1 MYELS
6 ERRRQA
12 AEALASVGRLV
23 TQSLDPDV
31 VGQRIADSVL
41 ALLGAAA
48 SAILRVEPVFGG
60 LLAVAVAGE
69 ATPGVVP
76 GLTLPAG
83 IGVAGR
89 AVHER
94 RPVLTSD
101 LLDDPSV
108 TALPAFGG
116 ALEASAHRAAL
127 AVPLLGRDGA
137 TGALVV
143 QDRTGRR
150 FDEEDVRLLQAF
162 ADQAA
167 LALENAQRFAETER
181 GRAEALAAALH
192 SGRRFDSLVHGL
204 TAIVWEADAAT
215 WQILFVSQAAERIL
229 GYALERWYTEPDFW
243 CDHLHPEDRERF
255 DAMRPAPPVE
265 DHVVEYRMIAA
276 DGRVVWF
283 SDFVHLIRHEDE
295 RVRWLHGVMVDI
307 TESKL
312 AAEASR
318 ALGEVGRLLALS
330 PDRAAVAQRIAE
342 GVRHLFGARVATLL
356 TMTSD
361 ADGTVT
367 EAHVEGASG
376 ELCSNG
382 GRPPG
387 TGVLGLAM
395 LERQPV
401 FSPDILADARLA
413 LEPEVRAR
421 LERGQTRAVLGVP
434 LIVKGEVIGALTVG
448 DRAGR
453 GFDAREIRL
462 AQAFADQ
469 AALALASVATST
481 REAT

>member
-1 MYELS
+1 M
-6 ERRRQA
+6 
-12 AEALASVGRLV
+12 
-23 TQSLDPDV
+23 
-31 VGQRIADSVL
+31 
-41 ALLGAAA
+41 
-48 SAILRVEPVFGG
+48 
-60 LLAVAVAGE
+60 
-69 ATPGVVP
+69 
-76 GLTLPAG
+76 
-83 IGVAGR
+83 
-89 AVHER
+89 
-94 RPVLTSD
+94 
-101 LLDDPSV
+101 
-108 TALPAFGG
+108 
-116 ALEASAHRAAL
+116 
-127 AVPLLGRDGA
+127 PLLGRDGA

-243 CDHLHPEDRERF
+243 RDHLHPEDRERF
-255 DAMRPAPPVE
+255 HAMRPAPPVE

-330 PDRAAVAQRIAE
+330 PGRAAVAQQIAE

-367 EAHVEGASG
+367 VAHVEGASG
-376 ELCSNG
+376 EPDDDGLYALQARG
-382 GRPPG
+382 GQQLPGALEDVGGHEQPLLPRWPRLMRDHRRIVQRPRIDARFEQN
-387 TGVLGLAM
+387 GLA
-395 LERQPV
+395 
-401 FSPDILADARLA
+401 I
-413 LEPEVRAR
+413 RAPLGR
-421 LERGQTRAVLGVP
+421 RRA
-434 LIVKGEVIGALTVG
+434 
-448 DRAGR
+448 
-453 GFDAREIRL
+453 
-462 AQAFADQ
+462 
-469 AALALASVATST
+469 
-481 REAT
+481 

>member
-1 MYELS
+1 
-6 ERRRQA
+6 
-12 AEALASVGRLV
+12 V
-23 TQSLDPDV
+23 
-31 VGQRIADSVL
+31 
-41 ALLGAAA
+41 
-48 SAILRVEPVFGG
+48 
-60 LLAVAVAGE
+60 
-69 ATPGVVP
+69 
-76 GLTLPAG
+76 
-83 IGVAGR
+83 
-89 AVHER
+89 
-94 RPVLTSD
+94 TSD
-101 LLDDPSV
+101 LLGDPSV
-108 TALPAFGG
+108 TTLPALRG

-127 AVPLLGRDGA
+127 AVPLIARDGA

-181 GRAEALAAALH
+181 SRAEALAAALH
-192 SGRRFDSLVHGL
+192 SGRRFDSLVRGL
-204 TAIVWEADAAT
+204 SAIVWEADAAT
-215 WQILFVSQAAERIL
+215 WRILFVSQAAERIL

-243 CDHLHPEDRERF
+243 LDHLHPEDREQF
-255 DAMRPAPPVE
+255 EAMRPAPPVE
-265 DHVVEYRMIAA
+265 DHVVEYRMLAA

-312 AAEASR
+312 AAEATR

-342 GVRHLFGARVATLL
+342 DVRHLFGARVAAIL

-361 ADGTVT
+361 ADGTVAV
-367 EAHVEGASG
+367 AHAEGASD

-382 GRPPG
+382 ARSP
-387 TGVLGLAM
+387 GVLGLAM
-395 LERQPV
+395 SERRAV
-401 FSPDILADARLA
+401 FSPDILADPRLA
-413 LEPEVRAR
+413 LAPEVRR
-421 LERGQTRAVLGVP
+421 HLERGQTRAVLGVP
-434 LIVKGEVIGALTVG
+434 LIVKGEVLGALAVG

-453 GFDAREIRL
+453 AFDEREIRL

-469 AALALASVATST
+469 TALALASVATSE